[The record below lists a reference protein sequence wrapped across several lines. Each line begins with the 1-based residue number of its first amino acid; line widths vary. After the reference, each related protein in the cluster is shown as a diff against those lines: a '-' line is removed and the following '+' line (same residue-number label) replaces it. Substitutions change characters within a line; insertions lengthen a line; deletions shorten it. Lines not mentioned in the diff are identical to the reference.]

1 MQIHEGS
8 WQDLFFRKKG
18 KSDPRFDG
26 LTETARSIIQE
37 AGLSKQ
43 RARVALSLDL
53 SAGMEA
59 QLRSGAVNKVCERLL
74 ALAVNFDDNA
84 AIDVFVFGDKKECLG
99 ELTPD
104 NFTGYIER
112 EILDQY
118 KIGGECSYT
127 PIMDMIIRKYT
138 AEKGDPAYVMFI
150 TGGACAD
157 KERVK
162 KLLVNSSTYPIFWQ
176 LIGIGDIDFQFMKE
190 LDYMTGRVIDNA
202 NFFHVNDIG
211 KIDDDQLF
219 RRLLKEFPSWLQEAR
234 KMGIV
239 K

>member
-1 MQIHEGS
+1 M
-8 WQDLFFRKKG
+8 LFRKKG
-18 KSDPRFDG
+18 KPDPQFDG
-26 LTETARSIIQE
+26 LTETARQIIQE

-43 RARVALSLDL
+43 RARVALVLDL
-53 SAGMEA
+53 SAGMEE
-59 QLRSGAVNKVCERLL
+59 QLRNGAVDKVCERLL

-84 AIDVFVFGDKKECLG
+84 AIDVFVFGEKKECLG

-104 NFTGYIER
+104 NFAGYIEK
-112 EILDQY
+112 EILAKY
-118 KIGGECSYT
+118 KIGGECGFT
-127 PIMDMIIRKYT
+127 PIMEMINRKYT
-138 AEKGDPAYVMFI
+138 TEKGDPAYVMFI
-150 TGGACAD
+150 TCGSCSD

-176 LIGIGDIDFQFMKE
+176 LIGIGNIDFQFMKE
-190 LDYMTGRVIDNA
+190 LDYMAGRVIDNA
-202 NFFHVNDIG
+202 NFFQVNDID